1 MLPAKLIIDLYS
13 MKKCPFC
20 AEEINDEAIKCKHCQ
35 SDLTST
41 PPKEVKDVTVD
52 GKLKGFETFMQQYSH
67 SWTLVNKTKTI
78 LSYQRVDPAKKGSC
92 LFALILM
99 LILIVPG
106 LLYLYFA
113 NKPAKTYRLTVSIDE
128 EGSISA
134 SGDPE
139 GIRLYNK
146 FTQKKAV

>member
-1 MLPAKLIIDLYS
+1 
-13 MKKCPFC
+13 MKKCPYC
-20 AEEINDEAIKCKHCQ
+20 AEEIQDDAIKCRHCKN
-35 SDLTST
+35 DLANEPSALKNIAFN
-41 PPKEVKDVTVD
+41 PALKD
-52 GKLKGFETFMQQYSH
+52 FEIFMQQYGY

-106 LLYLYFA
+106 ILYLYFA
-113 NKPAKTYRLTVSIDE
+113 NKPAKTYRLTVSIHDD
-128 EGSISA
+128 GAISA

-146 FTQKKAV
+146 FAQRATA